1 MKEAA
6 GRSLTW
12 QLIRRLLILQSLILL
27 FVLGALFL
35 KGDLFAF
42 RSTDRTIEALQHA
55 IQRDAA
61 GALQLRATAELTAL
75 RGTEPGL
82 WFIIRDARGTKIS
95 EGPIPAIFTRI
106 SEALPGIGQARFGST
121 VDAAAMDRPEARMRT
136 VYTPAGEMQI
146 LTGTESKAPPA
157 IVALG
162 LLLVFLKVG
171 LPIMIVIVFGILV
184 ATPLV
189 VRGAVAGIAKAE
201 KQAALIDIGQ
211 RGVRLE
217 TAGTPPEIASLIS
230 AVNEALRR
238 LDDGYERHQRFL
250 ADAAHELRTP
260 IAILGTRIAALPPTP
275 ERVQLIA
282 DVARLTTL
290 TEQLL
295 DIERLQRD
303 MAEFRPISLLA
314 LGKRA
319 VSDMAP
325 LAFPAGYQLDLIHEG
340 PDDAIH
346 GDEAALE
353 RALASLIQNAI
364 DHGGGKGTI
373 SIRIAPGL
381 IDVCDDGPGVP
392 PAERDRI
399 FEPFYRLKPRSS
411 GTGLGLHLVRQIVE
425 LHGGNVTADTS
436 PTGGARLTIDLTSDR
451 RRILPAKQAGSTYP
465 QPR

>member
-1 MKEAA
+1 MKEPA
-6 GRSLTW
+6 GRSLKW
-12 QLIRRLLILQSLILL
+12 QLIRRLLILQSLIL
-27 FVLGALFL
+27 VLVLSIMFA

-61 GALQLRATAELTAL
+61 GRLQLRDTPDLQSL
-75 RGTEPGL
+75 RATEPGL
-82 WFIIRDARGTKIS
+82 WFIIRDIKGLQVS
-95 EGPIPAIFTRI
+95 EGPVPAIFARI
-106 SEALPGIGQARFGST
+106 SETLTGIGQARFGST

-136 VYTPAGEMQI
+136 VYTSAGEMQI
-146 LTGTESKAPPA
+146 LTGTESRAPPA
-157 IVALG
+157 MVALG

-171 LPIMIVIVFGILV
+171 LPIMIVIALGILL

-217 TAGTPPEIASLIS
+217 TTGTPPEIASLIR

-238 LDDGYERHQRFL
+238 LDEGYERHQRFL

-260 IAILGTRIAALPPTP
+260 IAILGTRVAALPHTP
-275 ERVQLIA
+275 ERVQLVA

-295 DIERLQRD
+295 DIERLRRD
-303 MAEFRPISLLA
+303 NVEFRPVSLLT
-314 LGKRA
+314 LGRRV

-325 LAFPAGYQLDLIHEG
+325 LAFPAGYQLELTHSG
-340 PDDAIH
+340 PDIPVN

-353 RALASLIQNAI
+353 RAMTSLIQNAI
-364 DHGGGKGTI
+364 DHGGGRGTI
-373 SIRIAPGL
+373 SVHISSGL
-381 IDVCDDGPGVP
+381 VEVNDEGPGIP
-392 PAERDRI
+392 SGERERI
-399 FEPFYRLKPRSS
+399 FEPFYRLRPRPR

-425 LHGGNVTADTS
+425 LHGGSVTAGAS
-436 PTGGARLTIDLTSDR
+436 RMGGARLTIDLPSD
-451 RRILPAKQAGSTYP
+451 ILPAPVAKAV
-465 QPR
+465 

>member
-1 MKEAA
+1 MKEPTSP
-6 GRSLTW
+6 SLKW
-12 QLIRRLLILQSLILL
+12 QLIRGLLILQSLILL
-27 FVLGALFL
+27 FVLGAMFL

-55 IQRDAA
+55 IQRDAG
-61 GALQLRATAELTAL
+61 GALQLRDTPELTAL
-75 RGTEPGL
+75 RGAEPGL
-82 WFIIRDARGTKIS
+82 WFIIRDAQGMRIS

-106 SEALPGIGQARFGST
+106 SETLSGIGQARFGST

-146 LTGTESKAPPA
+146 MTGTESKAPPA

-171 LPIMIVIVFGILV
+171 LPIMIVIVLGILL

-201 KQAALIDIGQ
+201 KQAALIDVGQ

-217 TAGTPPEIASLIS
+217 TSGTPPEIASLIS

-260 IAILGTRIAALPPTP
+260 IAILGTRIAALPPTV

-303 MAEFRPISLLA
+303 FGDFKPLSLLK
-314 LGKRA
+314 LGKRV

-325 LAFPAGYQLDLIHEG
+325 LAFPAGYELDLIHEG
-340 PDDAIH
+340 ADNPVR

-373 SIRIAPGL
+373 TIRIAPGL
-381 IDVCDDGPGVP
+381 MEVCDDGPGIP
-392 PAERDRI
+392 LGERDRI
-399 FEPFYRLKPRSS
+399 FEPFYRLRPRSS
-411 GTGLGLHLVRQIVE
+411 GTGLGLHLVKQIVE
-425 LHGGNVTADTS
+425 LHGGNVTAGTS
-436 PTGGARLTIDLTSDR
+436 RTGGARLTIDLAPNSR
-451 RRILPAKQAGSTYP
+451 SISSARAG
-465 QPR
+465 

>member
-1 MKEAA
+1 MKEPA
-6 GRSLTW
+6 GRSLKW
-12 QLIRRLLILQSLILL
+12 QLIRRLLVLQSLILL
-27 FVLGALFL
+27 LVLGILFI

-55 IQRDAA
+55 IQRDAT
-61 GALQLRATAELTAL
+61 GQLQLRDTPELTSL
-75 RGTEPGL
+75 RAAEPGL
-82 WFIIRDARGTKIS
+82 WFIIRDIKGLQIS
-95 EGPIPAIFTRI
+95 EGPVPAIFTRI
-106 SEALPGIGQARFGST
+106 SETLFGIGQARFGST
-121 VDAAAMDRPEARMRT
+121 VDGLAMDRPEARMRT
-136 VYTPAGEMQI
+136 VYTPAGEMQVM
-146 LTGTESKAPPA
+146 TGTESRAPPA

-171 LPIMIVIVFGILV
+171 LPIMIVIALGILL

-217 TAGTPPEIASLIS
+217 TAGTPPEIASLIR

-260 IAILGTRIAALPPTP
+260 IAILGTRVAALPHTP
-275 ERVQLIA
+275 ERVQLVA

-303 MAEFRPISLLA
+303 KVEFRPVSLLTLA
-314 LGKRA
+314 RRV

-325 LAFPAGYQLDLIHEG
+325 LAFPAGYELDLTHSG
-340 PDDAIH
+340 PDIPVQ

-353 RALASLIQNAI
+353 RAVTSLIQNAI
-364 DHGGGKGTI
+364 DHGGGRGTI
-373 SIRIAPGL
+373 GVRISPGL
-381 IDVCDDGPGVP
+381 VEISDEGPGIP
-392 PAERDRI
+392 PEERERI
-399 FEPFYRLKPRSS
+399 FEPFYRLRPRSR

-425 LHGGNVTADTS
+425 LHGGRITADAGS
-436 PTGGARLTIDLTSDR
+436 TGGARLTIDLRTDTS
-451 RRILPAKQAGSTYP
+451 LAAVAKAV
-465 QPR
+465 